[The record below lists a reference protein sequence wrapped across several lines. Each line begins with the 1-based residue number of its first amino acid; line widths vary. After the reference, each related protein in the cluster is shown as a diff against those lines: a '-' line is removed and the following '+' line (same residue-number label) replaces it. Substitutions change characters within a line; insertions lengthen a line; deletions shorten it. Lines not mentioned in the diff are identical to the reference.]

1 MSNSSGDAG
10 PDETTEIDAADAVG
24 TASLAKALT
33 PEEREALLA
42 ENRRVREEARARD
55 VAKFGDED
63 DDDHDDGSAP
73 DPGRI
78 PGKVAAKKRRKRK
91 AGPLVIA
98 LATLAAVLAVATGVL
113 GYLYASASR
122 DALGPDSDLG
132 QSALADA
139 KKYAALI
146 VTYEPDDYAA
156 LDREIRAV
164 STPDFAERYIKASQ
178 EARRGNDEAKA
189 SSVGTAR
196 AAGLESLSR
205 SQAVVLVALDQVV
218 TSPDLPSAGDEGLEY
233 QTRVQITLARDG
245 DRWLV
250 SELLTV

>member
-1 MSNSSGDAG
+1 M
-10 PDETTEIDAADAVG
+10 
-24 TASLAKALT
+24 
-33 PEEREALLA
+33 
-42 ENRRVREEARARD
+42 
-55 VAKFGDED
+55 
-63 DDDHDDGSAP
+63 
-73 DPGRI
+73 
-78 PGKVAAKKRRKRK
+78 
-91 AGPLVIA
+91 
-98 LATLAAVLAVATGVL
+98 L

-132 QSALADA
+132 RSALADA

-233 QTRVQITLARDG
+233 QTRLQITLARDG

-250 SELLTV
+250 SELLTI